1 MIGLFQGRR
10 IAAWSDDKGE
20 HLCVLPD
27 LVLVTKSTCQELS
40 QHLWVVFASIPKMEL
55 CLKIIL
61 KDTEG

>member
-10 IAAWSDDKGE
+10 IAAWSGDKGE
-20 HLCVLPD
+20 HLWSILTFG
-27 LVLVTKSTCQELS
+27 LVTKLIHQELS

-55 CLKIIL
+55 RLKIIL